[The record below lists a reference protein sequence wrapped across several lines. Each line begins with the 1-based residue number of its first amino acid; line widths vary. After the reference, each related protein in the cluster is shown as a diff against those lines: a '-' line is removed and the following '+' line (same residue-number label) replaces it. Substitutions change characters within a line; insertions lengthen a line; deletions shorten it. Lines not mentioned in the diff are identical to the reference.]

1 MPFSAVDALHMA
13 RALRLAERGL
23 WTTAPNP
30 AVGCVLVQPGSGGA
44 TAGEVV
50 GEGWHMQA
58 GGPHAEV
65 HALRV
70 AGERARGAT
79 AYVTLEPCNHHGRTP
94 PCVDA
99 LISAGVARVVAAM
112 VDPDPRTAGQGLARL
127 RAAGIVAESGLM
139 AGEADVLNCGFL
151 SRVRRGRP
159 FVIAK
164 LAMSLDGRTALANGV
179 SQWLTGEAAR
189 RDVHRLRARCQA
201 IITGAGTAI
210 ADNPRL
216 NVRLAD
222 ADWPVHVERAV
233 WRAPLRVVCDSQ
245 ARLPAGSALLDTA
258 IAPTLIAHAATR
270 PGHWPASV
278 ADLRL
283 AAAGADGSPPDNTQS
298 DNTPPDENRSAAPAG
313 RARVDLPALLAELA
327 ARGVNTALVEAGARL
342 AGAFL
347 QADLVDEWVIYQSSQ
362 LLGTAARGL
371 VELPELRRLQ
381 DCPHLLLLDERRIGE
396 DRRLVF
402 GRRP

>member
-1 MPFSAVDALHMA
+1 MPFTATDALYMA

-30 AVGCVLVQPGSGGA
+30 AVGCVLVQPDDPGEAGA
-44 TAGEVV
+44 VV
-50 GEGWHMQA
+50 GEGWHVQA

-65 HALRV
+65 HALRA

-94 PCVDA
+94 PCVEA
-99 LISAGVARVVAAM
+99 LIAAGVARVVAAM

-127 RAAGIVAESGLM
+127 RAAGIEAEAGLM
-139 AGEADVLNCGFL
+139 AFEAETLNRGFL

-159 FVIAK
+159 HVIAK

-179 SQWLTGEAAR
+179 SQWLTGAAAR

-201 IITGAGTAI
+201 IVTGAGTAR

-216 NVRLAD
+216 TVRLDA
-222 ADWPVHVERAV
+222 ADWPAHCDRAA
-233 WRAPLRVVCDSQ
+233 WRAPLRVVCDSR
-245 ARLPAGSALLDTA
+245 AGLPAGAALLDTA
-258 IAPTLIAHAATR
+258 AAPTLIAHAATR
-270 PGHWPASV
+270 PAHWPASV
-278 ADLRL
+278 ADVRL
-283 AAAGADGSPPDNTQS
+283 AGSGADGK
-298 DNTPPDENRSAAPAG
+298 
-313 RARVDLPALLAELA
+313 ARVDLPALLADLA
-327 ARGVNTALVEAGARL
+327 ARGVNTVLVEAGARL

-362 LLGTAARGL
+362 LLGATARAL
-371 VELPELRRLQ
+371 VELPESVRLQ